1 MNKGK
6 NVRLSGLLFFL
17 ALALGAAMPLAA
29 EEEAQQPAEP
39 PAIAANA
46 YRSESVE
53 AQKAMYEYGFLG
65 ISVALI
71 VVSGALATAFVQGRI
86 GPAVAAACVEDRKYL
101 PVAILLMTL
110 PETILI
116 LSIGLA
122 YLLMQKIF

>member
-1 MNKGK
+1 M
-6 NVRLSGLLFFL
+6 RFSGLVFLL
-17 ALALGAAMPLAA
+17 ALTFGAAMPLSAG
-29 EEEAQQPAEP
+29 EKTQQPAEP

-46 YRSESVE
+46 CRSESVE
-53 AQKAMYEYGFLG
+53 AQKSMYEYGLLG

-71 VVSGALATAFVQGRI
+71 VVSGAFATAFVQGRI